1 MLKALRRQIR
11 AGQAALAVLLLI
23 PAVAFAQSGETR
35 IELSE
40 GNIVLSEQDGTQI
53 TMAAGS
59 DVILGEDEDGVT
71 IITLNAGDV
80 FMSNVLHETGEP
92 IRLRMGDEIIEIS
105 RASVLVSREADNMD
119 VTLLH
124 GQQVSFA
131 TGAVL
136 SQAGT
141 RMRMD
146 AGGSAVDRPSAATMA
161 EAKGALGAVSRPVGG
176 GNLARAGAAAALL
189 PSSPQTQVP
198 SQVQLQGSVQSA
210 VTAQIPRAM
219 PPMMPPDMPPMM
231 PPDMPPDMPDDS
243 GGGLPFDDGFLGIV
257 GGS

>member
-1 MLKALRRQIR
+1 MLKAFRRRIR
-11 AGQAALAVLLLI
+11 IVGAAFAMVLL
-23 PAVAFAQSGETR
+23 ATHHAAAQSGETQ

-59 DVILGEDEDGVT
+59 EVTLGEDEDGVT
-71 IITLNAGDV
+71 VITLNAGDV
-80 FMSNVLHETGEP
+80 FLSNVLHESGAP

-131 TGAVL
+131 AGGVL
-136 SQAGT
+136 TQAGT

-146 AGGSAVDRPSAATMA
+146 AGGSAIDRPSAASMA
-161 EAKGALGAVSRPVGG
+161 EAKGALGAVSAPPGAGALAPAATGG
-176 GNLARAGAAAALL
+176 GAVQL
-189 PSSPQTQVP
+189 PQSPQTQVP
-198 SQVQLQGSVQSA
+198 SQVQLQGNVQSA
-210 VTAQIPRAM
+210 VTAQIPRA
-219 PPMMPPDMPPMM
+219 MPPMM

-243 GGGLPFDDGFLGIV
+243 GGGLPFDDGFLGII